1 MSADNRYPVP
11 CPHEGDEEFC
21 ERCWA
26 SHDDA
31 TPYCKSREYI
41 EQRGDPKRIARYNE
55 WAMEMNTTCFG
66 GREVHK
72 LIVTRTA

>member
-11 CPHEGDEEFC
+11 CPHEGDKEAC

-31 TPYCKSREYI
+31 TPYCVSREYI
-41 EQRGDPKRIARYNE
+41 EQRGDPKRIAHYNE
-55 WAMEMNTTCFG
+55 WATETNTTCFG